1 MKIFSAIFVFVLVL
15 FIAGMTMC
23 QPTGQQIKAID
34 PANMDLSVK
43 PCDDFFHYANGTWL
57 KNNSIPAAFDQWGS
71 FNILADHNSDVLH
84 VILEDAAS
92 DKSAPEGS
100 NKKKIG
106 DFFTTGMDSA
116 AIEVLGWK
124 PIAEDLN
131 RIAAL
136 KNMEGVQTELA
147 RQQSM
152 SMRSLFGFGS
162 EQDPKNSTEVIGEL
176 HQGGLG
182 LPERDYYL
190 AEDTRSKKIREE
202 YIKHIAAM
210 FKLVGYDDVAASTT
224 AQSIM
229 TFETRLAK
237 ACRPLA
243 DLRDPDK
250 NYNKMTQD
258 QLSALVPSLQWT
270 RFFTDLGW
278 TNPGSVDVGQPEFF
292 KEVNVMMGSVPL
304 ADWKNYLSWRII
316 SSAANALSSPIVAE
330 NFHFRGTIMTGA
342 KEMQPRWKRIREVI
356 DRMMGEALGE
366 VYVAKEFPPEAKV
379 RALELVKNV
388 RVALRQH
395 ILAISWMDDSTKQ
408 VALKKL
414 DAIMVKIGYPDKWRD
429 YSKLSIDRSSY
440 LANIRHAANFAFN
453 YEISKIGKPVDKT
466 EWGMSPPTVN
476 AYYNPSMN
484 EIVFPAGI
492 LQPPF
497 FNFKADDAVNYGGI
511 GMVIGHEISHGF
523 DDQGSKFDADGNLK
537 VWWTSG
543 TRNNFDERTTVLAKQ
558 FDAVVPIDSLHING
572 KATLGENIGDLG
584 GLAISY
590 TAMKNALQGKT
601 VEPIDGFTPEQRFF
615 LSFAQVWRRNVRP
628 ERLRMQLKTDV
639 HSPAEYRVNASL
651 PNLQAFYDAFGCGVT
666 GAMYIAPEK
675 RATIWNLK

>member
-1 MKIFSAIFVFVLVL
+1 
-15 FIAGMTMC
+15 MC

-152 SMRSLFGFGS
+152 SMHSLFGFGS
-162 EQDPKNSTEVIGEL
+162 EQDPKNSTDVIGEL

-210 FKLVGYDDVAASTT
+210 FKLVGYDDVVASTT

-316 SSAANALSSPIVAE
+316 SAAANALSSPIVAE
-330 NFHFRGTIMTGA
+330 NFHFRGTIMTGT

-366 VYVAKEFPPEAKV
+366 VYVAKEFPPEAKI
-379 RALELVKNV
+379 RALELVSVCLQSQMDKI
-388 RVALRQH
+388 RYFLR
-395 ILAISWMDDSTKQ
+395 DD
-408 VALKKL
+408 
-414 DAIMVKIGYPDKWRD
+414 
-429 YSKLSIDRSSY
+429 LS
-440 LANIRHAANFAFN
+440 
-453 YEISKIGKPVDKT
+453 
-466 EWGMSPPTVN
+466 
-476 AYYNPSMN
+476 
-484 EIVFPAGI
+484 
-492 LQPPF
+492 
-497 FNFKADDAVNYGGI
+497 
-511 GMVIGHEISHGF
+511 
-523 DDQGSKFDADGNLK
+523 
-537 VWWTSG
+537 
-543 TRNNFDERTTVLAKQ
+543 
-558 FDAVVPIDSLHING
+558 
-572 KATLGENIGDLG
+572 
-584 GLAISY
+584 
-590 TAMKNALQGKT
+590 
-601 VEPIDGFTPEQRFF
+601 
-615 LSFAQVWRRNVRP
+615 
-628 ERLRMQLKTDV
+628 
-639 HSPAEYRVNASL
+639 
-651 PNLQAFYDAFGCGVT
+651 C
-666 GAMYIAPEK
+666 
-675 RATIWNLK
+675 